1 MKAPGNESSRFQ
13 GQTTESFFW
22 GELLMKAHHKIV
34 AKFMMLVV
42 AAVMCGL
49 PELAQAQQSA
59 QQPQNGTTVDPSQS
73 QNGTT
78 FDPSKGPLQPVPAQE
93 PPSTETPA
101 PQNSTEALPATPA
114 PQQQEHLQQP
124 LGAATA
130 EGVTTVGGAA
140 SRPAGMAIAPS
151 KQNQRR
157 SLLIK
162 IGLIAAAGIAIGT
175 VAGLSKGTSAKPK

>member
-1 MKAPGNESSRFQ
+1 
-13 GQTTESFFW
+13 
-22 GELLMKAHHKIV
+22 MKAHHKIV

-49 PELAQAQQSA
+49 PELAQAQQGAPQS
-59 QQPQNGTTVDPSQS
+59 QNGTTVDPSQP

-78 FDPSKGPLQPVPAQE
+78 FDPSRGPLQPVPAQE
-93 PPSTETPA
+93 QPSTETPA

-114 PQQQEHLQQP
+114 PQQKQEQLQQP

-130 EGVTTVGGAA
+130 EGVPTVGGAA
-140 SRPAGMAIAPS
+140 SRPAGMAIAPD
-151 KQNQRR
+151 KQKDRR

-162 IGLIAAAGIAIGT
+162 IGLIAAAGVAIGT